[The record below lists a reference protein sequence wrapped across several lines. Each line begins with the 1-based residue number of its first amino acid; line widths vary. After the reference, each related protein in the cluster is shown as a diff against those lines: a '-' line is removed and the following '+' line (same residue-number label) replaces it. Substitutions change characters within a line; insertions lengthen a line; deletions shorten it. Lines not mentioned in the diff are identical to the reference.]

1 MGSALSAVFNPQ
13 SRLMNRP
20 TILPYLETL
29 FAVVVWGAS
38 FIAIKVAL
46 RTVSPVTVVWM
57 RFTIGVVVLAF
68 VVGMRRQF
76 MLPAR
81 RDLVNFAFLGFLGI
95 TWHQWLQSTGLQ
107 TSQASTT
114 AWIISITPV
123 FMALLGWLMLKER
136 IHRWQTAGILLA
148 AAGVLLVVTKG
159 DFSSL
164 AVGQFGAPG
173 DLLILISAPNWALF
187 SILSRGGLK
196 AHPAARMMLYVMG
209 FGLVFTSVLLFT
221 GPGLAEISQLDGQ
234 GWGAVIFLGVACTGL
249 AYVAWYDALQA
260 LPASQAGVFLY
271 LEPLVAVVVAAAVLN
286 EAVVWAGLV
295 GGALIL
301 LGVWLVNRPRSEATR
316 RTTR

>member
-1 MGSALSAVFNPQ
+1 MGSALSAVFNQPDP
-13 SRLMNRP
+13 MTRP
-20 TILPYLETL
+20 SLIPYLETL

-46 RTVSPVTVVWM
+46 RTVSPVTIVWL
-57 RFTIGVVVLAF
+57 RFAIGVTVLAL
-68 VVGMRRQF
+68 VVGLRKQF
-76 MLPAR
+76 LLPAR
-81 RDLVNFAFLGFLGI
+81 RDLLYFAFLGFLGI

-123 FMALLGWLMLKER
+123 FMALLGWVMLKER
-136 IHRWQTAGILLA
+136 INRLQTAGIVLA
-148 AAGVLLVVTKG
+148 AVGVLLVVTKG

-164 AVGQFGAPG
+164 AMGRFGAPG
-173 DLLILISAPNWALF
+173 DVLILISSPNWALF

-196 AHPAARMMLYVMG
+196 DHPAARMMLYVMG
-209 FGLVFTSVLLFT
+209 FGLLFTSVLFFT
-221 GPGLAEISQLDGQ
+221 GPGFSEIAQLDGQ
-234 GWGAVIFLGVACTGL
+234 GWGAIVFLGIACTGL
-249 AYVAWYDALQA
+249 AYIAWYDALQA

-271 LEPLVAVVVAAAVLN
+271 LEPLVAVVVAAIVLN

-301 LGVWLVNRPRSEATR
+301 LGVWLVNRTR
-316 RTTR
+316 R